1 MDISQALN
9 LLSHR
14 LEAEILLAHCLKL
27 KKINLYTQ
35 SERILTEQELAEFKK
50 LIERRKK
57 HEPIAY
63 IVGFQPFIGLDFIV
77 TPDVLIPRPE
87 TELLVETAV
96 KQITNYGLPAL
107 PAGRQ
112 ITSLADLGTGS
123 GCIAI
128 SIAKK
133 LPNIK
138 IIATDS
144 SEKAL
149 KIAKQNAKKH
159 NVEDRIEFHLTTS
172 FSLPSPVDLIISN
185 PPYIPTADIEKLD
198 PDVKDY
204 EPRQALDGGADG
216 LDFIRQLVKF
226 NCIFEFGIN
235 QGIAIKKLNPKVK
248 IIKDYS
254 GIERIALL
262 HMINLP

>member
-9 LLSHR
+9 LHHPR
-14 LEAEILLAHCLKL
+14 LEAEILLAHILNL
-27 KKINLYTQ
+27 KKIQLYSQ
-35 SERILTEQELAEFKK
+35 PERILSKEELDKFKTLLK
-50 LIERRKK
+50 RREK

-63 IVGFQPFIGLDFIV
+63 IVGYQPFMGLDFIV

-87 TELLVETAV
+87 TELLVETAI
-96 KQITNYGLPAL
+96 KLITDYGL
-107 PAGRQ
+107 Q

-128 SIAKK
+128 SLAKK

-144 SEKAL
+144 SKKAIE
-149 KIAKQNAKKH
+149 IAKQNAKKH
-159 NVEDRIEFHLTTS
+159 NVENQIEFHVVAKFT
-172 FSLPSPVDLIISN
+172 LPFPVDLIISN

-198 PDVKDY
+198 PDVKDF
-204 EPRQALDGGADG
+204 EQKQALDGGKDG
-216 LDFIRQLVKF
+216 LDFIRELIQLSPKHLV
-226 NCIFEFGIN
+226 FEFGIN
-235 QGIAIKKLNPKVK
+235 QGLAIRKLNPNIE

-262 HMINLP
+262 HMINLS